1 MKRRTSTV
9 KKTETSAK
17 MVGATTDKET
27 VHYASGA
34 VQMGPN
40 VAYEAVEYPEE
51 NIYEHPK

>member
-9 KKTETSAK
+9 KKTETGAK